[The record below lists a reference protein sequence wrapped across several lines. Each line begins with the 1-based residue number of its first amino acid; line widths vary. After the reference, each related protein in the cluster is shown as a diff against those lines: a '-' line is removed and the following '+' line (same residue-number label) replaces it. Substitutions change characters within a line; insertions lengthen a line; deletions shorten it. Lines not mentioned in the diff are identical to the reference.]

1 MIILTSLTIVSIG
14 TAVYFV
20 VQNGKLSGQ
29 IDDKEM
35 VISALQRQAENDKRK
50 IAELRLELEM
60 TRTAS
65 KPVAT
70 EQKPAPRKPRK
81 PKQN

>member
-14 TAVYFV
+14 AAVYFV
-20 VQNGKLSGQ
+20 VQNGKLSSQ

-35 VISALQRQAENDKRK
+35 VISALQRQAETDKRK

-60 TRTAS
+60 THTAS

-70 EQKPAPRKPRK
+70 EQKPASRKPRK

>member
-1 MIILTSLTIVSIG
+1 MIILTSLTIISIG
-14 TAVYFV
+14 AAIYFV

-35 VISALQRQAENDKRK
+35 VISALQRQAETDKRR
-50 IAELRLELEM
+50 IAELKMELEM
-60 TRTAS
+60 THN
-65 KPVAT
+65 KPVSAT
-70 EQKPAPRKPRK
+70 AEQKSAPRKPRR

>member
-1 MIILTSLTIVSIG
+1 MIILTSLTIISIS
-14 TAVYFV
+14 AAIYFV

-35 VISALQRQAENDKRK
+35 VISALQRQAEIDNRR
-50 IAELRLELEM
+50 IAELKMELEM
-60 TRTAS
+60 THN
-65 KPVAT
+65 KPVSAT
-70 EQKPAPRKPRK
+70 AEQKSAPRKPRR